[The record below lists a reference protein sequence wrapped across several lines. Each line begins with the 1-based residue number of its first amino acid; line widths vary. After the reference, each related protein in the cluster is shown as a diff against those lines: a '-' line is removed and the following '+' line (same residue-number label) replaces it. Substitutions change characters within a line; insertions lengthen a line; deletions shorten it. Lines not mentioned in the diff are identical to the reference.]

1 MGLNRSIFFLFIDF
15 TVKTHIRHST
25 DSSQDQAPL
34 TYGPVV
40 TVSPNQPHHIV
51 LTDIQY

>member
-1 MGLNRSIFFLFIDF
+1 MGLNISIFFLFIDF

-25 DSSQDQAPL
+25 DSSQNQAPL

-40 TVSPNQPHHIV
+40 TVSSNQLHLI